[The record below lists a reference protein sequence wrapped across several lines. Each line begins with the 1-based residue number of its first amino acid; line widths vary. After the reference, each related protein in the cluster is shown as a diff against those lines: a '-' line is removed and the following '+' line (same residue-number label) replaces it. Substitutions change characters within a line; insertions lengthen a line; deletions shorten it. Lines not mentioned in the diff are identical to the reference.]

1 MPPGKHG
8 LLKAVAKWQ
17 GKQICR
23 RLKVGADAYIL
34 QGCFINTTALMFLSF
49 HGEHLTQKQMIKQAT
64 QQLQFQN
71 PANERDK

>member
-1 MPPGKHG
+1 MPPGKHS

-34 QGCFINTTALMFLSF
+34 QGCCINTTALKLVFVFPQRALDT
-49 HGEHLTQKQMIKQAT
+49 EKKL
-64 QQLQFQN
+64 
-71 PANERDK
+71 